1 VVREMELK
9 NVEAD
14 VVSLEEELAALRSRK
29 QELEEDLKELNTRYF
44 VIKIPI
50 PV

>member
-1 VVREMELK
+1 VVREMELRD
-9 NVEAD
+9 VEAD

-29 QELEEDLKELNTRYF
+29 QELQEELKELNNRYF